1 MEFLTRSHDS
11 YQLSRARLFG
21 EAAEGKTLGD
31 GLLCLRGVGWW
42 LLNTSSLSSAITD
55 GEGAE
60 E

>member
-1 MEFLTRSHDS
+1 M
-11 YQLSRARLFG
+11 SRARLFG

-55 GEGAE
+55 GEGAKE
-60 E
+60 GGSRE